1 LDKLPLL
8 SYIEPKE
15 GGGAMRHAVAR
26 KGFKRA
32 FKMLNP
38 SAFKSPPVPQHTS
51 IAAGMRAFFAVAEK
65 WGLSYEEAKTLLGQP
80 GKTTFYNWKR
90 GDVREVVHPMDL
102 GTRISYLLGIFK
114 ALEIIYD
121 QPELADTWVRRP
133 NDAFGGQSALDRMLA
148 GQIIDLA
155 RVREYLDSV
164 RA

>member
-1 LDKLPLL
+1 
-8 SYIEPKE
+8 
-15 GGGAMRHAVAR
+15 MRHAVAR
-26 KGFKRA
+26 KGSKRA
-32 FKMLNP
+32 FKMRNP
-38 SAFKSPPVPQHTS
+38 SAFKSPPVPQHTA
-51 IAAGMRAFFAVAEK
+51 IAAGLRAFFAVADK
-65 WGLSYEEAKTLLGQP
+65 WGLSYEEARTLLGQP

-90 GDVREVVHPMDL
+90 GDVREVVHAMDL

-133 NDAFGGQSALDRMLA
+133 NDAFGGRSALDRMLA